1 MIPARLLPSGD
12 RAVLV
17 ETGGLDEALALAL
30 ALEAERPQGVVDLV
44 PAARTVLVV
53 LDPVVLPVSEA
64 GRWIRTVC
72 ASADTDAAGATG
84 RLIVVDVEYDGA
96 DLTDTATALG
106 WTVGELVRRHT
117 ATPWRAAFGGF
128 APGFA
133 YLVALGDWPEV
144 PRRAEPRTRVPAGS
158 VALAGPY
165 SGVYPRSSPGGW
177 QLIGTTAA
185 VLWDVERT
193 PPALLAPGD
202 EVRFREVR

>member
-1 MIPARLLPSGD
+1 MIPVRLLPSGD

-53 LDPVVLPVSEA
+53 LDPDVLPVPEA
-64 GRWIRTVC
+64 ALWIRVVC
-72 ASADTDAAGATG
+72 ASADTDAAGTTG

-96 DLTDTATALG
+96 DLADTATALG

-117 ATPWRAAFGGF
+117 ETGWRAAFGGF

-165 SGVYPRSSPGGW
+165 SGIYPRSSPGGW

-185 VLWDVERT
+185 MLWDVERT

>member
-1 MIPARLLPSGD
+1 VIAARLLPSGD

-17 ETGGLDEALALAL
+17 ETAGLDGALALAL
-30 ALEAERPQGVVDLV
+30 ALGAERPRGVVDLV

-53 LDPVVLPVSEA
+53 LDPVVLPVPEA
-64 GRWIRTVC
+64 ARWIRAVC
-72 ASADTDAAGATG
+72 ASADTDAARTSG
-84 RLIVVDVEYDGA
+84 RRLVVDVEYDGA
-96 DLTDTATALG
+96 DLAGTATGLG
-106 WTVGELVRRHT
+106 WTADELVRRHT
-117 ATPWRAAFGGF
+117 STPWRAAFGGF

-133 YLVALGDWPEV
+133 YLVALADWPEV

-165 SGVYPRSSPGGW
+165 SGIYPRSSPGGW
-177 QLIGTTAA
+177 QLIGTSTA

-202 EVRFREVR
+202 EVRFRERR

>member
-30 ALEAERPQGVVDLV
+30 ALEAERPRGVVDLV

-53 LDPVVLPVSEA
+53 LDPVVLTVPEA
-64 GRWIRTVC
+64 ARWVRAVC
-72 ASADTDAAGATG
+72 ASADTDAASTTG
-84 RLIVVDVEYDGA
+84 RLIVVDVGYDGA
-96 DLTDTATALG
+96 DLGDTATALG
-106 WTVGELVRRHT
+106 WTADELVRRHT
-117 ATPWRAAFGGF
+117 ATPWRTAFGGF

-144 PRRAEPRTRVPAGS
+144 RRRAEPRTRVPAGS

-165 SGVYPRSSPGGW
+165 SGIYPRSSPGGW

-202 EVRFREVR
+202 EVRFREAR